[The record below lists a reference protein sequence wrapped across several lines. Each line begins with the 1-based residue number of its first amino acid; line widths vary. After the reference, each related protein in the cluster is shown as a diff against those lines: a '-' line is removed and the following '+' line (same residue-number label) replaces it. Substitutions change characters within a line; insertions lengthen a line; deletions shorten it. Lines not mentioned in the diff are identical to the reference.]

1 MARVRCKE
9 CGKKVNAK
17 AALCPHCKAPVVASA
32 ATPVTILLA
41 MAGVIVVI
49 FMLMLLAAR

>member
-17 AALCPHCKAPVVASA
+17 VTLCPHCKNPVVASA
-32 ATPVTILLA
+32 ATPATILLA

-49 FMLMLLAAR
+49 FVLMLLASR